1 MGLHFTPLTSGAGG
15 VDFTSAPEQF
25 LDKRVVYLNQL
36 CSLSLLVKYLVR
48 IVDQNGEGPTSVVCH
63 S

>member
-36 CSLSLLVKYLVR
+36 CSQCLQAKYLVK
-48 IVDQNGEGPTSVVCH
+48 IVEHNGEDLLP
-63 S
+63 